1 MVETGRDMRD
11 GIVEELGGCS
21 DELLLTLPGLKEFEE
36 FTEMVLDPNVTVRFI
51 FGLFG
56 LSRGIRLITGGGIG
70 SESSSSLKTITIWK
84 VQAMV

>member
-21 DELLLTLPGLKEFEE
+21 DELLLTLPGLKV
-36 FTEMVLDPNVTVRFI
+36 FTDMFLDGGPNVTVRFI
-51 FGLFG
+51 FGLLG

-84 VQAMV
+84 VQAMI